1 MPAGKRIK
9 DPKPTTELRART
21 EERLRRKAERDR
33 CEDDRARKDAVR
45 RFVIE
50 CSAHGHDPARIV
62 EKVLECFRAEV
73 TAEWVYAVRGYHR
86 EEIRLR
92 AQQLM
97 KAYRLFTPEE
107 MLKMMQIFM
116 TEAFIDRDYDRM
128 LTCIKLYVEYGN
140 KYNIFN

>member
-1 MPAGKRIK
+1 MAVRKRIK
-9 DPKPTTELRART
+9 DPKPSPELRART

-33 CEDDRARKDAVR
+33 WEDDRGRKDAVR

-62 EKVLECFRAEV
+62 EKVLECFETEV
-73 TAEWVYAVRGYHR
+73 IAEWVYAVRGYHR

-92 AQQLM
+92 TRQLM

-107 MLKMMQIFM
+107 MLKMMQILL
-116 TEAFIDRDYDRM
+116 TEAFIDRDYDRL